1 MGKTNHLDLIGG
13 GVAQASAYDVLVRH
27 FNRAQRLSG
36 AGSWEWDLTS
46 NELLWSAQIY
56 DIFGVQLGEF
66 RPTYPAFIERVHP
79 DDRGLVEQGVQR
91 ALEALEDYT
100 LDHRIVRPD
109 GTIRVVREQ
118 AEVEYDADR
127 RPRRMIGAVLDVTDI
142 RAAEEMARRSEQML
156 AAMLRISPEA
166 IVVTD
171 EEAKIMAFS
180 VGAEQI
186 FGYSADEVIGQR
198 VELLLPH
205 QFRDDHRRH
214 VLEFGAGSAP
224 SLRMHDRAT
233 IQGLRKSGEE
243 FPAEASLARL
253 ETANGL
259 AYTAIVRDLSM
270 QRAAEQ
276 RLIEAREQAERANLA
291 KSTFLANMS
300 HEIRTPLNGV
310 LGVAGALART
320 ELTPKQHKMLRLV
333 ESSGRALEALL
344 SDILD
349 LAKVDAGRMTLRE
362 EPFDLAALV
371 RETIEL
377 FRASASEKGVALVT
391 KLDEQT
397 DGYFRGDDL
406 KIRQVLSNLL
416 SNAIKFTAHGQVRL
430 SVAVGPG
437 EDGAHRARFVVR
449 DTGVGFA
456 PEIADSLFERFEQAD
471 GSITRRYG
479 GTGLGLAISKSLV
492 NLMGGSISATS
503 TPDRGATF
511 RFEIPLAAHEVP
523 PQLAAVGAESAN
535 ATPTRRQKILLA
547 EDHVVNR
554 LTVEL
559 ILENLPVDITS
570 VENGAEA
577 VAAYECGAFDLVLM
591 DMQMPVMDG
600 LAAIRRIR
608 GLEVAT
614 GRPRT
619 PICILS
625 ANAMADHREAADQ
638 AGADHFITKP
648 LSAHGLITYVMHAAA
663 AGSSEER
670 AA

>member
-1 MGKTNHLDLIGG
+1 MGETNQLGLIGG

-36 AGSWEWDLTS
+36 AGSWEWDLRS
-46 NELLWSAQIY
+46 NEILWSAQIY
-56 DIFGVQLGEF
+56 DIFGVKLDEF
-66 RPTYPAFIERVHP
+66 RPTYSAFIERVHP
-79 DDRGLVEQGVQR
+79 DDRALVEQGVQR

-118 AEVEYDADR
+118 AEVEYADG

-142 RAAEEMARRSEQML
+142 RVAEEAARRSEQML

-171 EEAKIMAFS
+171 QDAKIMAFS

-186 FGYSADEVIGQR
+186 FGYGAHEVIGQR
-198 VELLLPH
+198 VEVLLPR
-205 QFRDDHRRH
+205 QFRDDHRQH
-214 VLEFGAGSAP
+214 VLEFGAGSTP
-224 SLRMHDRAT
+224 SLRMHDRAM

-270 QRAAEQ
+270 QRAAEL

-310 LGVAGALART
+310 LGVAGALAQT
-320 ELTPKQHKMLRLV
+320 ELTPKQRKMLQLI
-333 ESSGRALEALL
+333 ESSGRALEGLL

-349 LAKVDAGRMTLRE
+349 LAKVDAGRMSLRE
-362 EPFDLAALV
+362 EPFNLSLLV

-377 FRASASEKGVALVT
+377 FRASASEKGVALVV
-391 KLDEQT
+391 KLDEQS
-397 DGYFRGDDL
+397 DRCFRGDDL

-416 SNAIKFTAHGQVRL
+416 SNAIKFTARGEVRL
-430 SVAVGPG
+430 SVDVGA
-437 EDGAHRARFVVR
+437 EKDGAHRIRFVVR
-449 DTGVGFA
+449 DTGIGFA
-456 PEIADSLFERFEQAD
+456 SEIADSLFERFEQAD

-503 TPDRGATF
+503 TPGRGATF
-511 RFEIPLAAHEVP
+511 RFEIPLAAQAIP
-523 PQLAAVGAESAN
+523 PHLATVAGEP
-535 ATPTRRQKILLA
+535 ATARPARRQQVLLA

-559 ILENLPVDITS
+559 ILENLPIDITG

-577 VAAYECGAFDLVLM
+577 VEAYELGDFDLVLM

-600 LAAIRRIR
+600 LEAIRRIR
-608 GLEVAT
+608 SFEAAT
-614 GRPRT
+614 ARPRT

-625 ANAMADHREAADQ
+625 ANAMADHREAADE

-648 LSAHGLITYVMHAAA
+648 LNAHGLITYVMHVAAVR
-663 AGSSEER
+663 SSKER